1 MTNRTPAWY
10 RRRALARGAA
20 TVVLTAASL
29 AVGFIYIIGVVAVF
43 DAVTG
48 R

>member
-20 TVVLTAASL
+20 TLVLTAASI
-29 AVGFIYIIGVVAVF
+29 AVGGVILFGVIALF